1 MTNGFINTLV
11 AFLIGGATLC
21 FNFKAVDA
29 SGTLL
34 YDGEGTIV
42 TLGDSYRMETPQ
54 MLIVSDGATKGI
66 YQKEIDEIVLQGVAA
81 GGAASGVGAS
91 GSGAS
96 GSPAANSLQGIMDN
110 PFAILRQ
117 AGDFY
122 TVTTWKGGKKST
134 SGAPG
139 ALPDKIELHSKAGA
153 VYTIGILSAKKE
165 NSLDASSF
173 VLDLNDYPTAVVT
186 DLR

>member
-81 GGAASGVGAS
+81 GG
-91 GSGAS
+91 
-96 GSPAANSLQGIMDN
+96 PAANSIQGIMDN
-110 PFAILRQ
+110 PFEVLRH

-139 ALPDKIELHSKAGA
+139 ALPDKIELRSKAGA

-173 VLDLNDYPTAVVT
+173 VLDPDDYPTAVVT

>member
-1 MTNGFINTLV
+1 M
-11 AFLIGGATLC
+11 C

-54 MLIVSDGATKGI
+54 MLIVSDGSTKGI
-66 YQKEIDEIVLQGVAA
+66 YQKEIDEIVLQGVEA
-81 GGAASGVGAS
+81 GSAASGVGAS
-91 GSGAS
+91 GG
-96 GSPAANSLQGIMDN
+96 PAANSIQGIMDN
-110 PFAILRQ
+110 PFEVLRH

-139 ALPDKIELHSKAGA
+139 ALPDKIELRSKAGA

-173 VLDLNDYPTAVVT
+173 VLDPDDYPTAVVT

>member
-34 YDGEGTIV
+34 YNGEGTIV

-54 MLIVSDGATKGI
+54 MLIVSDGTTKGI

-81 GGAASGVGAS
+81 GG
-91 GSGAS
+91 
-96 GSPAANSLQGIMDN
+96 PAANSLQGIMDN

-117 AGDFY
+117 AEDFY
-122 TVTTWKGGKKST
+122 TVTTWKGGKKVS
-134 SGAPG
+134 SGASG
-139 ALPDKIELHSKAGA
+139 VLPDKIELRSKAGA
-153 VYTIGILSAKKE
+153 VYTIRILSAKKE
-165 NSLDASSF
+165 NSVDTSSF
-173 VLDLNDYPTAVVT
+173 VLDLDDYPTAVVT

>member
-29 SGTLL
+29 SGALM

-54 MLIVSDGATKGI
+54 MLIVSDGSTKGI

-81 GGAASGVGAS
+81 GSAASGV
-91 GSGAS
+91 GAS

-139 ALPDKIELHSKAGA
+139 ALPDKIELRSKAGA

-173 VLDLNDYPTAVVT
+173 VLDPDDYPTAVVT